1 MTTNSIPFWED
12 YNEDHNNFMSDY
24 LDESSVIANM
34 KFNIL
39 KNYHFEMSTSIDQNE
54 ISSELSFEGSLSLP
68 NCKIKYEGEIKENSI
83 AELELK
89 NDDETIL
96 LNVCKKE
103 SLTGN
108 IYDNIQT
115 NFRIRTALA
124 NLCIGYENFSPF
136 FMNMNA
142 IMAKNFNNFNTF
154 AGVSSCYDFQNNYFS
169 FYKLLIGQ
177 KYYEKLSSYI
187 EIVRKRNLVAQSIGD
202 TDDIHTETK
211 LSIISDY
218 NVNDRVKIAGELILE
233 RKLESWDY
241 NLAMVAEYQ
250 ADEKT
255 ILKTKIY
262 NFSELF
268 ASIRHQISDNVNFC
282 MVSKIEF
289 VPKNEEKFTHFK
301 YNFGVKLEFNEE

>member
-108 IYDNIQT
+108 KYDNIQT

-142 IMAKNFNNFNTF
+142 IMAKNFNNFNKELWF
-154 AGVSSCYDFQNNYFS
+154 FLLNVAAGD
-169 FYKLLIGQ
+169 
-177 KYYEKLSSYI
+177 
-187 EIVRKRNLVAQSIGD
+187 
-202 TDDIHTETK
+202 
-211 LSIISDY
+211 
-218 NVNDRVKIAGELILE
+218 
-233 RKLESWDY
+233 
-241 NLAMVAEYQ
+241 
-250 ADEKT
+250 
-255 ILKTKIY
+255 
-262 NFSELF
+262 
-268 ASIRHQISDNVNFC
+268 
-282 MVSKIEF
+282 
-289 VPKNEEKFTHFK
+289 
-301 YNFGVKLEFNEE
+301 